1 MTAAV
6 EEALRRLEASVALLE
21 SAVARRLDAERSHS
35 DLETELEIMRDDR
48 ARLAAELDGVWALTR
63 RDVTQAARTGVMGPG
78 AMMIKYAYSELRQRL
93 GELSMRILERDALA
107 VDVVGEFVEER
118 LRTLALTIAAGTSQI
133 QKNIIGERV
142 LGLPKEPVR

>member
-48 ARLAAELDGVWALTR
+48 ARLAAELDGATARLAEMQA
-63 RDVTQAARTGVMGPG
+63 VTEEVDH
-78 AMMIKYAYSELRQRL
+78 RL
-93 GELSMRILERDALA
+93 GRAI
-107 VDVVGEFVEER
+107 GTVE
-118 LRTLALTIAAGTSQI
+118 G
-133 QKNIIGERV
+133 V
-142 LGLPKEPVR
+142 LGRSGEPRED

>member
-48 ARLAAELDGVWALTR
+48 ARLAAELDGATARLAEMQSVTE
-63 RDVTQAARTGVMGPG
+63 DVDH
-78 AMMIKYAYSELRQRL
+78 RL
-93 GELSMRILERDALA
+93 GRAI
-107 VDVVGEFVEER
+107 GTVEGVLGR
-118 LRTLALTIAAGTSQI
+118 A
-133 QKNIIGERV
+133 GER
-142 LGLPKEPVR
+142 GEA